1 MKFKDAQEWSVQK
14 FDTNDFLSRIKE
26 EDETMLQHLPILK
39 RMNEKG
45 FITTGSQAGRKSK
58 GISVLNNKPYV
69 MEERAFVE
77 GFMPYKKAVSFL
89 KNMNL
94 NTNKNAVN
102 VFISDNPK
110 FLNCELDIPL
120 TITTQNNKI
129 NIDTHMSLYLPINTL
144 NLYKKE
150 HNINLNE
157 NVLYIFCWDPVW
169 NHCASNADGLF
180 TDVLRNL

>member
-1 MKFKDAQEWSVQK
+1 MKFKDAQMMSIHK
-14 FDTNDFLSRIKE
+14 FDTDDFLTRIKE

-58 GISVLNNKPYV
+58 GLNKPYV

-77 GFMPYKKAVSFL
+77 GFMPYKKAVNFL

-94 NTNKNAVN
+94 YTDKNATN
-102 VFISDNPK
+102 IFISNNPK
-110 FLNCELDIPL
+110 FLKSELDIPL
-120 TITTQNNKI
+120 TITTQNNKTNI
-129 NIDTHMSLYLPINTL
+129 NTHMSLSLPIHIL
-144 NLYKKE
+144 NSYKKR
-150 HNINLNE
+150 NMINLSE
-157 NVLYIFCWDPVW
+157 NVLYVFCWDPIW
-169 NHCASNADGLF
+169 NRNASNVDGLF